1 MPQEY
6 LIQQTTLNNIAD
18 AVRHKGNNYQELT
31 GAIECLDI
39 STRIDDMSDLQF
51 FVISQQDTASDNGGY
66 INNYISRYHGAPG
79 FICVTNKVNPNIEG
93 TPLYNYDISFP
104 DGGNIG
110 SNAIVNIRDI
120 PNNTTKNG
128 KPYFCIP
135 CISNYNYNIN
145 YSDAN
150 TNYVVI
156 GFYEEPKNNS
166 VGIIL
171 DYNVSLIETPDIDS
185 GLIDPT
191 PGVDDGSDT
200 IQSVLIN
207 SQNFKYLVYS
217 DCSLSYPTLENY
229 YTDSNEQHYIISA
242 DKPVEEDNLLWIK
255 INIDNTNENAVPILY
270 NTQMHDAI
278 TTENTQKK
286 SNNIYINPESAKWC
300 IKINNDYIWAPPAEA
315 NLWLKN
321 NENQRISYPLTQSTK
336 KINSLSELVK
346 HPNDQSRLY
355 FEPSSS
361 DEGLSIKLNQSIG
374 GASLEIET
382 DDITSIRDY
391 GFYSHSQLVSI
402 NASNCLYI
410 GANAFTSCI
419 NLTTAW
425 FPNCTSVSGGSAC
438 FTGATSIANGALG
451 TPTVPTAHPF
461 KKAAANLESVY
472 FPNASLIGSSAFTN
486 NKKLHTV
493 NAPKA
498 ATISANAFQSC
509 TSLANLTLG
518 LSIVDRTNHRIAI
531 KSAIQN
537 LSFPAC
543 TYING
548 YTPSTSGVFYGY
560 SNLATVDFPVCTII
574 GQNAFYN
581 CSSLTSVKFPV
592 CQEIGSNAFAG
603 CTSLTS
609 VNFSVCQ
616 KIGDNAFLSCSSLI
630 QITLPSLK
638 SFGYIGG
645 NIFYPATAVF
655 RDCTNLNEVNLPICE
670 HLGYSMFYGCNNL
683 MKLTLGYSSI
693 VELHGQDTFVNTPI
707 LDSSYTGSF
716 GSIYVPSS
724 LVTQYRADSIW
735 SFYSSRITALE
746 NLL

>member
-18 AVRHKGNNYQELT
+18 AVRRKGNNYQELT
-31 GAIECLDI
+31 GTIDCLDI

-66 INNYISRYHGAPG
+66 INNYISRYHDAPG
-79 FICVTNKVNPNIEG
+79 FICVTNKVNPNIERI
-93 TPLYNYDISFP
+93 PLYNYDISFP
-104 DGGNIG
+104 DGQNIG

-145 YSDAN
+145 YSDIN
-150 TNYVVI
+150 NNYVVV
-156 GFYEEPKNNS
+156 GFYEEPKDNS

-171 DYNVSLIETPDIDS
+171 DYYSNYSPGTPDIDS
-185 GLIDPT
+185 GLIET
-191 PGVDDGSDT
+191 PGVDDGSNT
-200 IQSVLIN
+200 MYSELIN

-242 DKPVEEDNLLWIK
+242 DEPVKEDNLLWIK
-255 INIDNTNENAVPILY
+255 INTDNTNENAVPILY
-270 NTQMHDAI
+270 NTQMHDALS
-278 TTENTQKK
+278 TENTQKK

-300 IKINNDYIWAPPAEA
+300 IKINNDYIWASPAEA

-321 NENQRISYPLTQSTK
+321 NEDQRISYPLTQSIK

-361 DEGLSIKLNQSIG
+361 DEGLSIKLDYSTG
-374 GASLEIET
+374 GAALEIET
-382 DDITSIRDY
+382 DDITTIRDY
-391 GFYSHSQLVSI
+391 GFYSHSKLVSI
-402 NASNCLYI
+402 SAPNCLYI

-425 FPNCTSVSGGSAC
+425 FPNCSSVSGGSAC
-438 FTGATSIANGALG
+438 FTGATNIAKGALG
-451 TPTVPTAHPF
+451 TPTVPTTHPF

-518 LSIVDRTNHRIAI
+518 LSIVNRTNHRIAI

-543 TYING
+543 TMISG
-548 YTPSTSGVFYGY
+548 YTSSTSGVFYGY
-560 SNLATVDFPVCTII
+560 SNLATVDFPVCQEIGNNAFYDCSSLTSISFPACTTINA
-574 GQNAFYN
+574 QAFYN
-581 CSSLTSVKFPV
+581 CSSLTSISFPA
-592 CQEIGSNAFAG
+592 CTTIYTGAFQN
-603 CTSLTS
+603 CTSLTTIILGTS
-609 VNFSVCQ
+609 TLCSLVSS
-616 KIGDNAFLSCSSLI
+616 NAFS
-630 QITLPSLK
+630 
-638 SFGYIGG
+638 
-645 NIFYPATAVF
+645 
-655 RDCTNLNEVNLPICE
+655 
-670 HLGYSMFYGCNNL
+670 
-683 MKLTLGYSSI
+683 
-693 VELHGQDTFVNTPI
+693 NTPI
-707 LDSSYTGSF
+707 AISTLTGSF

-724 LVTQYRADSIW
+724 LVTQYRADSVW